1 MKCST
6 CFNNINKYI
15 KCNICQEKFCSEEC
29 ISTHIRLYH
38 KFLLNQVDSPT
49 INNYS
54 LLNYRS
60 KTNNIKSKFLVKGI
74 FNYNYII
81 YDPIFSIENCTL
93 IISDGAPKSIGN
105 GSFGKVYLAFN
116 NKNKKKYAIKHMEKD
131 NLLKY
136 LSCLDPI
143 YAEIDI
149 QSRIN
154 HPNIIKLLYVKETQ
168 TTFDLVMD
176 YAKYGTLFEYVVK
189 HKGLQEDIAFKYFIQ
204 IVNAIKFLHD
214 NDIIHR
220 DIKPE
225 NILLFENDV
234 AKLCDFGWSIRCIN
248 KLPGGSFSGTVE
260 YMAPELINNL
270 DYGKEI
276 DMWML
281 GIFLYE
287 LMHGFSPFRP
297 QKKKF
302 EEKEVIDNIMNHKI
316 IFYMPVSEECKD
328 LIVSLLEIDFHK
340 RYTVDD
346 IYNSKFVKNFERKG
360 FNINSLIIKSTKNKE
375 NNNTINYK
383 SNQIK
388 GNNIMKV
395 SKSLL
400 MNRYNDNDEISG
412 HKQKKIKND
421 INNKNNIND
430 DDKNYRFF
438 NSKRMESDNLLIS
451 KLKKGNIF
459 NDDKNNDKNI
469 RNIDDSFEEDDE
481 PNAPRNNKKN
491 KKRSNRTIYESIVI
505 LDHNQNKNFL
515 SPIKKLEETSKNGI
529 SNSPKNNDKYK
540 KKNNSCLNSNIIINN
555 NNAYTNLRNY
565 RERENLKL
573 SNENIFDGNRTEK
586 RVKKEI
592 TNFIFNNNKLVK
604 KEMKTKIIPNKISLN
619 KNNPSL
625 SLSFSKKVNTYNSLI
640 SSCFSP
646 DKKFINLEEKYNN
659 NHNEKSHH
667 SLNKGEKLS
676 GVSYNLK
683 NYPFDH
689 LSNNSTL
696 DMSKPILISTIHGNI
711 IYKEKE
717 NTEKDKIVIKEKEPI
732 DNMRRKNKHQIP
744 KDNHIKNIIDKNDN
758 LNENY
763 KINGN
768 FINNFNNYAI
778 NGINNFKDEIINVN
792 NSLSLTKGIKIEK
805 ENNDIMKIDPLK
817 MNFKT
822 DLRILKRKNIIPI
835 DNRNTSEEP
844 NVNIKYENENNNH
857 ILNYNLVSISTPN
870 NKVIYQ
876 NTGNISWIMKQK
888 LDNTSINNNLSKIR
902 LINTDLREKKS
913 RSVTKQINELNFN
926 QKKQKTV
933 IKLVKI
939 NKVNDNIDF
948 VRSINGSEQSIKK
961 EKNKITK
968 INKMEIKTQKEENA
982 GIKIYKNGE
991 NREIKIDESK
1001 KIKNFGNTKIKIDEK
1016 KEIKINEKRNINAIN
1031 KKIVIEDYKEIE
1043 ISKVKEIL
1051 NEKSKENDNFKKSNA
1066 NKITKYNE
1074 YSEKIDELN
1083 NEINKEDD
1091 IKVVNKEL
1099 DLKKKEDKEKIDEA
1113 QINQIIKIKNE
1124 ENEMIKNEIVEYKNL
1139 EKKEICSSENLE
1151 IQENMDIKEDKDDEN
1166 YKNNNIIETLN
1177 DKEIEITEENNN
1189 IKIKEEGKEK
1199 DNKIIL
1205 KEEEGKNREKE
1216 VINNNKVVM
1225 INKENVIESNEIYEN
1240 KIENQENE
1248 KKNKKPIIL
1257 DKNAKP
1263 IKNKEIKNN
1272 QKKVTVKKLNP
1283 NNKMIEI
1290 NKEKSGLRQNKENDD
1305 KNDIYKK
1312 MIKKNVTTKKIEIK
1326 NGRNERLKDNHTIYK
1341 AKVITKKLN
1350 SRKNSYSKIK
1360 RESLQKLEISQN
1372 QNMKV
1377 NPEQMLGNK
1386 FSKIITSRKIQNTNY
1401 SSNLESFIK
1410 RYNENITLK
1419 DKKVNF
1425 SNKDNNSIN
1434 FSQNLVINRK
1444 DNIQSF
1450 PVMIPINSNKIIKSK
1465 SPNIRKAYLYEN
1477 QSNNQQFI
1485 VLKDDIDD
1493 DDIKQIKLKRKY
1505 AGNNSIKILYK
1516 NNIDNIDKNLNQN
1529 QKKENTNKSE
1539 NFSEI
1544 LIDNNYIGNK
1554 IIHKRFESNKERDPI
1569 VSLKK
1574 KTIEKIR
1581 CSKIETDNN
1590 KLSEKL
1596 NYFESFSG
1604 NGENKYGESEL
1615 V

>member
-1 MKCST
+1 
-6 CFNNINKYI
+6 
-15 KCNICQEKFCSEEC
+15 
-29 ISTHIRLYH
+29 
-38 KFLLNQVDSPT
+38 
-49 INNYS
+49 
-54 LLNYRS
+54 
-60 KTNNIKSKFLVKGI
+60 VKGI

-93 IISDGAPKSIGN
+93 IISDRAPKSIGN

-116 NKNKKKYAIKHMEKD
+116 NKKKKKYAIKHMEKD

-234 AKLCDFGWSIRCIN
+234 AKLCDFGWSIRCID

-316 IFYMPVSEECKD
+316 IFYIPVSEECKD

-340 RYTVDD
+340 RYTIDD
-346 IYNSKFVKNFERKG
+346 VYNSKFVKNFERKG
-360 FNINSLIIKSTKNKE
+360 FNINSLSIKSTRNKE

-400 MNRYNDNDEISG
+400 MNRYNDNEEIGG
-412 HKQKKIKND
+412 HKHKKIKND

-459 NDDKNNDKNI
+459 NDNDKNI
-469 RNIDDSFEEDDE
+469 RNIDDSFEDDDE

-505 LDHNQNKNFL
+505 LGHNQNKNFL
-515 SPIKKLEETSKNGI
+515 SPIKKLEETPKNGT

-540 KKNNSCLNSNIIINN
+540 KKNKSCLNSNIIINN
-555 NNAYTNLRNY
+555 DNAYTNLRNY
-565 RERENLKL
+565 RKRERENLKL

-625 SLSFSKKVNTYNSLI
+625 SLSFSKKVNNYNSLI
-640 SSCFSP
+640 TSCFSP

-659 NHNEKSHH
+659 NYNEKSHQ
-667 SLNKGEKLS
+667 SLNKSEKLS
-676 GVSYNLK
+676 GVTYNK
-683 NYPFDH
+683 NYPVDH

-696 DMSKPILISTIHGNI
+696 DMSKHILISAIHGNI

-758 LNENY
+758 PNENC

-768 FINNFNNYAI
+768 FINNFNNYEI

-792 NSLSLTKGIKIEK
+792 NSLSLTKEIKIEK
-805 ENNDIMKIDPLK
+805 VNTDIMKIDPLK

-822 DLRILKRKNIIPI
+822 DLRILKRKNLIPI
-835 DNRNTSEEP
+835 DSGNISEEP
-844 NVNIKYENENNNH
+844 NINIKYENENNH

-870 NKVIYQ
+870 NKGIYQ
-876 NTGNISWIMKQK
+876 NTANISWIMKQK
-888 LDNTSINNNLSKIR
+888 LDNSSINNKLSKIR

-913 RSVTKQINELNFN
+913 RSVTKQINELKFN
-926 QKKQKTV
+926 QHKQKAG

-948 VRSINGSEQSIKK
+948 VRSFNGCEQSIKK

-968 INKMEIKTQKEENA
+968 INKIVEIKTQKEENT

-1001 KIKNFGNTKIKIDEK
+1001 KIKNFGNSKIKIDEK
-1016 KEIKINEKRNINAIN
+1016 KEIKINEKKNINEIN

-1043 ISKVKEIL
+1043 ISKVNEIL
-1051 NEKSKENDNFKKSNA
+1051 NEKSKENDNFKKSNE

-1074 YSEKIDELN
+1074 YNEKIDELN

-1099 DLKKKEDKEKIDEA
+1099 DLQKKEDKEKIDEA

-1124 ENEMIKNEIVEYKNL
+1124 ENEMIKNEIEEYKNL
-1139 EKKEICSSENLE
+1139 GKKKICLSENLE
-1151 IQENMDIKEDKDDEN
+1151 IRENMDIKEDKDNEN
-1166 YKNNNIIETLN
+1166 HKNNNRIETLN
-1177 DKEIEITEENNN
+1177 DQEFEITEDNNN
-1189 IKIKEEGKEK
+1189 ILIKEEGKEK
-1199 DNKIIL
+1199 DSKIIL
-1205 KEEEGKNREKE
+1205 KEEEGNNKEKE
-1216 VINNNKVVM
+1216 VINNNKVVL
-1225 INKENVIESNEIYEN
+1225 INKEKEIESNEIYEN

-1248 KKNKKPIIL
+1248 KKNQQPIIL
-1257 DKNAKP
+1257 YKNAKP
-1263 IKNKEIKNN
+1263 IKSKEIK
-1272 QKKVTVKKLNP
+1272 KKVIVKKLNP
-1283 NNKMIEI
+1283 INKMIEI

-1305 KNDIYKK
+1305 INDIYKK
-1312 MIKKNVTTKKIEIK
+1312 MVKKNVTTKKIEIK

-1341 AKVITKKLN
+1341 AKVTTKKLN
-1350 SRKNSYSKIK
+1350 SRKNSYSKIEN
-1360 RESLQKLEISQN
+1360 ESLQKLEISQN
-1372 QNMKV
+1372 QNMKF
-1377 NPEQMLGNK
+1377 NPEQKPGNK

-1401 SSNLESFIK
+1401 SSNLEPFIK
-1410 RYNENITLK
+1410 RYNENIILK
-1419 DKKVNF
+1419 DKKMNF

-1434 FSQNLVINRK
+1434 FSQNLLFNRK
-1444 DNIQSF
+1444 ENIKAF
-1450 PVMIPINSNKIIKSK
+1450 PVISPINSNKIIKSK
-1465 SPNIRKAYLYEN
+1465 SPNIRKAYFDEN

-1485 VLKDDIDD
+1485 VLNDDNDIDHD
-1493 DDIKQIKLKRKY
+1493 DDIKQIKLKKKY

-1529 QKKENTNKSE
+1529 HKKETTDKSE
-1539 NFSEI
+1539 NLSEI

-1554 IIHKRFESNKERDPI
+1554 IIHRRFESNKEREPI

-1581 CSKIETDNN
+1581 SSKIETDEVKNNN

-1596 NYFESFSG
+1596 TYNFESFSG
-1604 NGENKYGESEL
+1604 NGENKYGDSEL

>member
-540 KKNNSCLNSNIIINN
+540 KKNNSCLNSNIIIHN

-667 SLNKGEKLS
+667 SLNKSEKLS

-778 NGINNFKDEIINVN
+778 NGI
-792 NSLSLTKGIKIEK
+792 
-805 ENNDIMKIDPLK
+805 
-817 MNFKT
+817 
-822 DLRILKRKNIIPI
+822 
-835 DNRNTSEEP
+835 
-844 NVNIKYENENNNH
+844 
-857 ILNYNLVSISTPN
+857 
-870 NKVIYQ
+870 
-876 NTGNISWIMKQK
+876 
-888 LDNTSINNNLSKIR
+888 
-902 LINTDLREKKS
+902 
-913 RSVTKQINELNFN
+913 
-926 QKKQKTV
+926 
-933 IKLVKI
+933 
-939 NKVNDNIDF
+939 
-948 VRSINGSEQSIKK
+948 
-961 EKNKITK
+961 
-968 INKMEIKTQKEENA
+968 
-982 GIKIYKNGE
+982 
-991 NREIKIDESK
+991 
-1001 KIKNFGNTKIKIDEK
+1001 
-1016 KEIKINEKRNINAIN
+1016 
-1031 KKIVIEDYKEIE
+1031 
-1043 ISKVKEIL
+1043 
-1051 NEKSKENDNFKKSNA
+1051 
-1066 NKITKYNE
+1066 
-1074 YSEKIDELN
+1074 
-1083 NEINKEDD
+1083 
-1091 IKVVNKEL
+1091 
-1099 DLKKKEDKEKIDEA
+1099 
-1113 QINQIIKIKNE
+1113 
-1124 ENEMIKNEIVEYKNL
+1124 
-1139 EKKEICSSENLE
+1139 
-1151 IQENMDIKEDKDDEN
+1151 
-1166 YKNNNIIETLN
+1166 
-1177 DKEIEITEENNN
+1177 
-1189 IKIKEEGKEK
+1189 
-1199 DNKIIL
+1199 
-1205 KEEEGKNREKE
+1205 
-1216 VINNNKVVM
+1216 
-1225 INKENVIESNEIYEN
+1225 
-1240 KIENQENE
+1240 
-1248 KKNKKPIIL
+1248 
-1257 DKNAKP
+1257 
-1263 IKNKEIKNN
+1263 
-1272 QKKVTVKKLNP
+1272 
-1283 NNKMIEI
+1283 
-1290 NKEKSGLRQNKENDD
+1290 
-1305 KNDIYKK
+1305 
-1312 MIKKNVTTKKIEIK
+1312 
-1326 NGRNERLKDNHTIYK
+1326 
-1341 AKVITKKLN
+1341 
-1350 SRKNSYSKIK
+1350 
-1360 RESLQKLEISQN
+1360 
-1372 QNMKV
+1372 
-1377 NPEQMLGNK
+1377 
-1386 FSKIITSRKIQNTNY
+1386 
-1401 SSNLESFIK
+1401 
-1410 RYNENITLK
+1410 ITLK
-1419 DKKVNF
+1419 MK
-1425 SNKDNNSIN
+1425 
-1434 FSQNLVINRK
+1434 
-1444 DNIQSF
+1444 
-1450 PVMIPINSNKIIKSK
+1450 
-1465 SPNIRKAYLYEN
+1465 
-1477 QSNNQQFI
+1477 
-1485 VLKDDIDD
+1485 
-1493 DDIKQIKLKRKY
+1493 
-1505 AGNNSIKILYK
+1505 
-1516 NNIDNIDKNLNQN
+1516 
-1529 QKKENTNKSE
+1529 
-1539 NFSEI
+1539 
-1544 LIDNNYIGNK
+1544 
-1554 IIHKRFESNKERDPI
+1554 
-1569 VSLKK
+1569 
-1574 KTIEKIR
+1574 
-1581 CSKIETDNN
+1581 
-1590 KLSEKL
+1590 
-1596 NYFESFSG
+1596 
-1604 NGENKYGESEL
+1604 
-1615 V
+1615 